1 MLSTVPAYP
10 NKFSSRFL
18 NFSSPFEAFPRRR
31 AESPKQKSKPRTK
44 SISFA
49 LPSEFIR
56 RMRNWTGNT
65 GNSARK
71 SDRSRYVLVPRE
83 ASEWQL
89 HEGVK
94 EDIRQVS
101 SSDAQNENL
110 ARDSGTGVNSPA
122 TPTATPPA
130 HEALTLD
137 NSLEMHSHL
146 TRDITGNPRA
156 RQSDN
161 PLADLGKVN
170 EYLIHRKRIAIDRLM
185 GLLDEWF
192 DSSPAFARHAQEGST
207 SSSRCAASDGD
218 TCPTGSRYGQASSRP
233 KRGLPGDGIDGSDR
247 SDDGDGEKERG
258 HKRSRVDPPN
268 VSALACPFFKNDP
281 SKHKHKRACTGPGYV
296 SISRLK
302 EHIYRC
308 HYQRYKCIRCYEAF
322 KDAEKLE
329 EHQRA
334 DDPCRKSNATNSDDI
349 TEAQHQLL
357 KKKPSTGKAHTEQ
370 WAEIYRIIFPKAKK
384 IPSPYYEYGE
394 GRSPQDLGEQAYRE
408 MLRDEVTQRVRE
420 TLEAQFDQME
430 DSIKADFVNIVRDAF
445 GDAIKQLPDPR
456 SAHQGSAKTHQ
467 VDASASGASQATAVA
482 GTGTSF
488 PEDLLSYY
496 GLGDFQPLPTT
507 DIGDASLLTYTEQ
520 LLPNYELE
528 PYFFPT
534 DNPVDS
540 AYGSLDCST
549 GSPASCKE

>member
-1 MLSTVPAYP
+1 MLSTVPRYQD
-10 NKFSSRFL
+10 KFSRNNRFL
-18 NFSSPFEAFPRRR
+18 NFSSPFEAFSWRR

-49 LPSEFIR
+49 RSSE
-56 RMRNWTGNT
+56 
-65 GNSARK
+65 
-71 SDRSRYVLVPRE
+71 
-83 ASEWQL
+83 SEGQPQ
-89 HEGVK
+89 EGVK

-110 ARDSGTGVNSPA
+110 ARDSGAGVNSPA
-122 TPTATPPA
+122 TPTATPLT

-137 NSLEMHSHL
+137 NSLEMHSHF
-146 TRDITGNPRA
+146 TRDITGSPRS

-161 PLADLGKVN
+161 PLADLSKVN
-170 EYLIHRKRIAIDRLM
+170 EYLIHRKRIAIARLM

-207 SSSRCAASDGD
+207 SSSRCAASDEGD
-218 TCPTGSRYGQASSRP
+218 TCPTGSRYRQSSSRP
-233 KRGLPGDGIDGSDR
+233 KRGLPGDGIDGSDP

-258 HKRSRVDPPN
+258 NKRSRVDPPN
-268 VSALACPFFKNDP
+268 TSALACPFFKNDP

-334 DDPCRKSNATNSDDI
+334 DDPCRKSNATNSDGI

-370 WAEIYRIIFPKAKK
+370 WAEIYRIIFPKANE

-408 MLRDEVTQRVRE
+408 ILRDEVTQRVRE

-456 SAHQGSAKTHQ
+456 SAHQGSAKAHQ
-467 VDASASGASQATAVA
+467 ADSSASGASQATAVA

-507 DIGDASLLTYTEQ
+507 DIGDASLFTYTEQ

-528 PYFFPT
+528 PYFFST

-549 GSPASCKE
+549 GSPASCKG